1 MLLFLLLVFVIGFG
15 VGALAIVVAEAAG
28 LYFIINWLNWKT
40 KQTEARIASRSQEYS
55 RYLDPNISLN
65 FTNNKKGVVWIL
77 ESEKIPS
84 NWLDKG
90 LREQKRTKDL
100 LEVYPVK
107 KHAKIKDQ
115 KLVLIESDGSHSAIE
130 LKGCMIEAVSATSL
144 ASQKW
149 AKRFPIKIESNTS
162 VIYKGRKSFY
172 IYLETSWE
180 KEAWCKALRLA
191 SGHNKER
198 VVLFASL
205 HEEFHRYLMNLN
217 AGYPSFMKPSIGL
230 SAEPAERSNRP
241 DGTSSKVRLL
251 LKKIVK
257 KTPRVGLETKSS
269 GTSSS
274 GRAERKANEKIVPSQ
289 KTISAA
295 GLGKRSKSEENTV
308 QPSASTCSHSGSR
321 SHASVVSDADSDDKF
336 GTDEGT
342 LCWNLLISRL
352 FFDVK
357 SNTDMKRSIQ
367 SRIQRTLSSMRTP
380 SYIGEL
386 ICTDIEPGNLPPF
399 IHGMRVLPVDV
410 NEVWAFE
417 VDIEYS
423 GGMVID
429 IETRLKVSELDSQ
442 KGVVDLDTKSS
453 SVGEIPS
460 DLLEGFEYFGRQF
473 NPTGVAADPLDS
485 KGKVDPNTDRLKS
498 CKSTTSASTYGSRW
512 KSILNSIA
520 KQVSQVPLS
529 LAITVTSLRGMLRF
543 HIKPPPSDRLWFAF
557 TSMPDIDLNLESSV
571 GEHRITSGHIAV
583 FLVNRLKAAI
593 QENLVLPN
601 RESVCIPWMIADK
614 DDWVSKNIAPFI
626 WLHQEMI
633 NDPTTGHEVTTSQP
647 TEGKLKTEA
656 SKGTSSDPG
665 CEHKKLKNAESI
677 NESSDGSAIST
688 RAHGSINL
696 QELRTPLLGND
707 EPQETCNQVEEVP
720 EHQSY
725 SKSVTLIDKQDSTK
739 EGDDLRRKRMGRKAR
754 MLDLG
759 KKVGEKLEEKRRHI
773 EEKGRHIVEK
783 MRGP

>member
-1 MLLFLLLVFVIGFG
+1 MLLFLLPVFVIGFG
-15 VGALAIVVAEAAG
+15 VGALAIVLAEAAG
-28 LYFIINWLNWKT
+28 LYFILNWLNWKT
-40 KQTEARIASRSQEYS
+40 KETEARIASRSQEFF
-55 RYLDPNISLN
+55 RDLDPNQSLN

-77 ESEKIPS
+77 ESENIPR
-84 NWLDKG
+84 NWLDKA
-90 LREQKRTKDL
+90 LREQKRKKDL

-115 KLVLIESDGSHSAIE
+115 KLVLTESDGSHSAIE

-144 ASQKW
+144 VSRKW

-162 VIYKGRKSFY
+162 VIYNGNKTFY

-205 HEEFHRYLMNLN
+205 HEEFHRYLMTLN
-217 AGYPSFMKPSIGL
+217 AGYPSFMKPSIGF
-230 SAEPAERSNRP
+230 SAEPAERTNRP

-257 KTPRVGLETKSS
+257 KSSRVGLENRSS

-289 KTISAA
+289 ETISAS
-295 GLGKRSKSEENTV
+295 GLGKISKSEENMV
-308 QPSASTCSHSGSR
+308 QPSSSTCSRSGSP
-321 SHASVVSDADSDDKF
+321 SHASVMSDADSDDKF

-357 SNTDMKRSIQ
+357 SNTEMKRSIQ

-386 ICTDIEPGNLPPF
+386 ICTDIEPGNLPPY
-399 IHGMRVLPVDV
+399 IHGVRILPVDM

-423 GGMVID
+423 GGIVID
-429 IETRLKVSELDSQ
+429 IETRLEVRELDSQ
-442 KGVVDLDTKSS
+442 KGVVDLDMESS

-473 NPTGVAADPLDS
+473 NPTGVAADPLDDRS
-485 KGKVDPNTDRLKS
+485 KN

-529 LAITVTSLRGMLRF
+529 LAIRVTSLRGMLRF
-543 HIKPPPSDRLWFAF
+543 HIKPPPSDQLWFAF
-557 TSMPDIDLNLESSV
+557 TSMPVIDFNLESSV
-571 GEHRITSGHIAV
+571 GEHRITSGHIAL

-601 RESVCIPWMIADK
+601 CESVCIPWMIADK

-626 WLHQEMI
+626 WLHQEVI
-633 NDPTTGHEVTTSQP
+633 SDPTTGLEVTTSQP

-656 SKGTSSDPG
+656 SKGTSSDPE
-665 CEHKKLKNAESI
+665 CKHTKLKNAESI
-677 NESSDGSAIST
+677 NESSDGLEIST
-688 RAHGSINL
+688 RARSSRNL

-707 EPQETCNQVEEVP
+707 EPQETCKQVEEVP
-720 EHQSY
+720 KHQSY
-725 SKSVTLIDKQDSTK
+725 SRSVTLIDKQNSTT
-739 EGDDLRRKRMGRKAR
+739 EGDDLRQKRMGRRAR

>member
-1 MLLFLLLVFVIGFG
+1 MLPFLLLVFVIGFG

-28 LYFIINWLNWKT
+28 LYFILNWLNWKT
-40 KQTEARIASRSQEYS
+40 KQTEALIASRSQEYF
-55 RYLDPNISLN
+55 RDLDPNQSLN

-77 ESEKIPS
+77 ESKNIPR
-84 NWLDKG
+84 NWPDKG
-90 LREQKRTKDL
+90 LREQKRKKDL

-115 KLVLIESDGSHSAIE
+115 KLVLTESDGSHSAIE

-144 ASQKW
+144 ASRKW

-162 VIYKGRKSFY
+162 VIYNGNKTCY

-180 KEAWCKALRLA
+180 KEAWCKSLRLA

-205 HEEFHRYLMNLN
+205 HEEFHRYLMTLN
-217 AGYPSFMKPSIGL
+217 AGYPSFMKPSIGF
-230 SAEPAERSNRP
+230 SAEPAERTNRP
-241 DGTSSKVRLL
+241 DGTSSKVSLL

-257 KTPRVGLETKSS
+257 KSSRVGLENRSS

-289 KTISAA
+289 ETISAA
-295 GLGKRSKSEENTV
+295 GLGKRSKSEENMV
-308 QPSASTCSHSGSR
+308 QPLASTCSRSGSP
-321 SHASVVSDADSDDKF
+321 SHASIMSDADSDYKF

-357 SNTDMKRSIQ
+357 SNTEMKRSIQ

-386 ICTDIEPGNLPPF
+386 ICTDIEPGNLPPY
-399 IHGMRVLPVDV
+399 IHGMRILPVDM

-423 GGMVID
+423 GGIVID
-429 IETRLKVSELDSQ
+429 IETRLEVRELDSQ
-442 KGVVDLDTKSS
+442 KGVVDLDMESS

-473 NPTGVAADPLDS
+473 NPTGVAADPLD
-485 KGKVDPNTDRLKS
+485 NRLKN
-498 CKSTTSASTYGSRW
+498 CKSSTSASTYGSRW

-529 LAITVTSLRGMLRF
+529 LAIRVTSLRGMLRF
-543 HIKPPPSDRLWFAF
+543 HIKPPPSDQLWFAF
-557 TSMPDIDLNLESSV
+557 TSMPVIDFNLESSV
-571 GEHRITSGHIAV
+571 GEHRITSGHIAL

-601 RESVCIPWMIADK
+601 CESVCIPWMIADK

-626 WLHQEMI
+626 RLHQEVI
-633 NDPTTGHEVTTSQP
+633 NDPTTGLEVTTSQP

-656 SKGTSSDPG
+656 SKGTSSDPE
-665 CEHKKLKNAESI
+665 CKNTKLKNAESI
-677 NESSDGSAIST
+677 NESSDGLEIST
-688 RAHGSINL
+688 RACSSRSL

-707 EPQETCNQVEEVP
+707 EPQETCKQIEEVP
-720 EHQSY
+720 KHQSY
-725 SKSVTLIDKQDSTK
+725 SRSVTSIDKQDNTT
-739 EGDDLRRKRMGRKAR
+739 EGDDLRQKRMGRRAR